1 LPESSLEHSGQLAAS
16 ELKIAGRDH
25 MLNLLG
31 TFALLLAAEAATAG
45 GRPIPDWAR
54 GNTIFETFFK
64 GGPVMYPIVAVL
76 VVAVAVVLERIVWWT
91 IQTACREPN
100 KLDKVY
106 AALEQGNL
114 VGAVNLARGSKDP
127 LVRTVWHGLS
137 HVHASVEG
145 ALQVASGVEIQRA
158 GRFMSVMDTT
168 ITLAPLLGLLGTVT
182 GIMGSFNFVGNAD
195 LAPAKVSGGI
205 AEALIATACGL
216 GIAIFT
222 LIFFNFFNARV
233 AQLQFELE
241 STSNNV
247 ILMLNSLRNRNNVVT
262 DQDAH
267 QQPPQFAGT
276 N

>member
-1 LPESSLEHSGQLAAS
+1 MDTMVTLLA
-16 ELKIAGRDH
+16 
-25 MLNLLG
+25 N
-31 TFALLLAAEAATAG
+31 FAPMLAAEAGASF
-45 GRPIPDWAR
+45 GRPIPDWAK

-76 VVAVAVVLERIVWWT
+76 VVAVAVILERLVWWT
-91 IQTACREPN
+91 VQTAQRDPGR
-100 KLDKVY
+100 LDKVY
-106 AALEQGNL
+106 AALEEGN
-114 VGAVNLARGSKDP
+114 VAAAINLARGSKDP
-127 LVRTVWHGLS
+127 LVRTVWHGLN
-137 HVHASVEG
+137 HVHASIEG

-195 LAPAKVSGGI
+195 LAPTKVSGGI

-222 LIFFNFFNARV
+222 LIFFNFFNARL
-233 AQLQFELE
+233 ARLQFELE

-247 ILMLNSLRNRNNVVT
+247 ILMLSSLRNRNNLVT
-262 DQDAH
+262 DQDAR
-267 QQPPQFAGT
+267 QQTQQFAGT

>member
-1 LPESSLEHSGQLAAS
+1 
-16 ELKIAGRDH
+16 
-25 MLNLLG
+25 MLTL
-31 TFALLLAAEAATAG
+31 FARFAPMLAAEAAATG
-45 GRPIPDWAR
+45 GRPIPDWAK

-76 VVAVAVVLERIVWWT
+76 VVAIAVILERIVWWT
-91 IQTACREPN
+91 IQTTRRDSD

-106 AALEQGNL
+106 AALEEGN
-114 VGAVNLARGSKDP
+114 VAGAVNLARGSKDP
-127 LVRTVWHGLS
+127 LVRTVWHGLN

-182 GIMGSFNFVGNAD
+182 GIMGSFNFVGAAD

-216 GIAIFT
+216 GIAIFA
-222 LIFFNFFNARV
+222 LIFFNYFNARV
-233 AQLQFELE
+233 ARLQFELE

-247 ILMLNSLRNRNNVVT
+247 ILMLNSLRNRNNLAT
-262 DQDAH
+262 AQDAH
-267 QQPPQFAGT
+267 QPQQFAGT

>member
-1 LPESSLEHSGQLAAS
+1 MVTL
-16 ELKIAGRDH
+16 IA
-25 MLNLLG
+25 N
-31 TFALLLAAEAATAG
+31 FAPILAAEVAASG
-45 GRPIPDWAR
+45 GRPIPDWAK

-76 VVAVAVVLERIVWWT
+76 VVVVAVILERLVWWT
-91 IQTACREPN
+91 VQTARRDPG

-106 AALEQGNL
+106 AALEQGNI
-114 VGAVNLARGSKDP
+114 AAAINLARGSEDP
-127 LVRTVWHGLS
+127 LVRTVWHGLN
-137 HVHASVEG
+137 HVHASLEG
-145 ALQVASGVEIQRA
+145 ALQVASGAEIQRA

-182 GIMGSFNFVGNAD
+182 GIMGSFNFVG
-195 LAPAKVSGGI
+195 I

-216 GIAIFT
+216 GIAILT

-233 AQLQFELE
+233 ARLQFELE
-241 STSNNV
+241 STCNNV
-247 ILMLNSLRNRNNVVT
+247 ILMLNSLRNRNNLATT

-267 QQPPQFAGT
+267 PKPKQFAGT

>member
-1 LPESSLEHSGQLAAS
+1 
-16 ELKIAGRDH
+16 
-25 MLNLLG
+25 MV
-31 TFALLLAAEAATAG
+31 TLLASFAPILTAAEVAVSS
-45 GRPIPDWAR
+45 GRPIPDWAK

-76 VVAVAVVLERIVWWT
+76 VLAVAVILERLVWWT
-91 IQTACREPN
+91 FQTARRDSD

-106 AALEQGNL
+106 AALEQGNI
-114 VGAVNLARGSKDP
+114 AAAINLACGSKDP
-127 LVRTVWHGLS
+127 LVRTVWHGLN
-137 HVHASVEG
+137 HVHASLEG
-145 ALQVASGVEIQRA
+145 ALQVSSGVEIQRA

-195 LAPAKVSGGI
+195 LAPTKVSGGI

-222 LIFFNFFNARV
+222 LIFFNFFNAKV
-233 AQLQFELE
+233 ARLQFELE
-241 STSNNV
+241 STCNNV
-247 ILMLNSLRNRNNVVT
+247 ILMLNSLRNRNNLATT

-267 QQPPQFAGT
+267 QRPPQFAGT

>member
-1 LPESSLEHSGQLAAS
+1 
-16 ELKIAGRDH
+16 
-25 MLNLLG
+25 
-31 TFALLLAAEAATAG
+31 
-45 GRPIPDWAR
+45 
-54 GNTIFETFFK
+54 
-64 GGPVMYPIVAVL
+64 
-76 VVAVAVVLERIVWWT
+76 
-91 IQTACREPN
+91 
-100 KLDKVY
+100 
-106 AALEQGNL
+106 LEQGNIA
-114 VGAVNLARGSKDP
+114 GAVNLARGSKDP

-137 HVHASVEG
+137 HVHSSVEG
-145 ALQVASGVEIQRA
+145 ALQVSSGVEIQRA

-182 GIMGSFNFVGNAD
+182 GIMGSFNFVGAAD

-233 AQLQFELE
+233 ARLQFELE

-247 ILMLNSLRNRNNVVT
+247 ILMLNSLRSRNNIVT
-262 DQDAH
+262 DQDA
-267 QQPPQFAGT
+267 QQFAGT

>member
-1 LPESSLEHSGQLAAS
+1 MVTLLVNFTPILATGGA
-16 ELKIAGRDH
+16 
-25 MLNLLG
+25 LG
-31 TFALLLAAEAATAG
+31 D
-45 GRPIPDWAR
+45 RVPDWAK

-64 GGPVMYPIVAVL
+64 GGPVMYPIAVVL

-91 IQTACREPN
+91 TQTVRRDSD
-100 KLDKVY
+100 KLDQVF
-106 AALEQGNL
+106 AALEQGNIP
-114 VGAVNLARGSKDP
+114 GAITLARDSKDP
-127 LVRTVWHGLS
+127 LVRTVWHGLN
-137 HVHASVEG
+137 HVHSSVEG

-168 ITLAPLLGLLGTVT
+168 ITLAPLLGLLGTVI
-182 GIMGSFNFVGNAD
+182 GIMGSFNFVGNSD

-233 AQLQFELE
+233 ARLHYELE
-241 STSNNV
+241 SASNNV
-247 ILMLNSLRNRNNVVT
+247 ILMLNALRNRNNIAP
-262 DQDAH
+262 DQDAR
-267 QQPPQFAGT
+267 QAQQFAGT

>member
-1 LPESSLEHSGQLAAS
+1 MVTL
-16 ELKIAGRDH
+16 IA
-25 MLNLLG
+25 N
-31 TFALLLAAEAATAG
+31 FATILAAEVTTSS
-45 GRPIPDWAR
+45 GRPIPDWAK
-54 GNTIFETFFK
+54 GNTILETFFK

-76 VVAVAVVLERIVWWT
+76 VVAVAVILERLVWWAM
-91 IQTACREPN
+91 QTAQRDPA

-106 AALEQGNL
+106 AALEQGNIA
-114 VGAVNLARGSKDP
+114 GAINLARGSKDP
-127 LVRTVWHGLS
+127 LVRTVWHGLN
-137 HVHASVEG
+137 HVHASLEG

-195 LAPAKVSGGI
+195 LAPTKVSGGI

-233 AQLQFELE
+233 ARLLFELE
-241 STSNNV
+241 STCNNV
-247 ILMLNSLRNRNNVVT
+247 ILMYNSLRNRTNVVPT

-267 QQPPQFAGT
+267 QQPQQFAGT

>member
-1 LPESSLEHSGQLAAS
+1 MVTLLANFAPMFAT
-16 ELKIAGRDH
+16 EAVTAAGRV
-25 MLNLLG
+25 
-31 TFALLLAAEAATAG
+31 
-45 GRPIPDWAR
+45 IPDWAR
-54 GNTIFETFFK
+54 GNAIFEYFFR
-64 GGPVMYPIVAVL
+64 GGFIMYPMAAVL
-76 VVAVAVVLERIVWWT
+76 VIAIAVILERLFWWVV
-91 IQTACREPN
+91 QTARRDPA
-100 KLDKVY
+100 KLDQVY
-106 AALEQGNL
+106 AALEQGN
-114 VGAVNLARGSKDP
+114 VPAAISIARASKDP
-127 LVRTVWHGLS
+127 LVRTVWHGLN

-195 LAPAKVSGGI
+195 LAPTKVSGGI

-233 AQLQFELE
+233 ARLQFELE
-241 STSNNV
+241 STCNNV

-262 DQDAH
+262 EQDAR
-267 QQPPQFAGT
+267 QQSQQFASS

>member
-1 LPESSLEHSGQLAAS
+1 
-16 ELKIAGRDH
+16 
-25 MLNLLG
+25 MLTL
-31 TFALLLAAEAATAG
+31 FARFAPMLAAEAVATG
-45 GRPIPDWAR
+45 GRPIPDWAK
-54 GNTIFETFFK
+54 GNTVFETFFK

-76 VVAVAVVLERIVWWT
+76 VVSVAVILERIVWWT
-91 IQTACREPN
+91 IQSTRREPA

-106 AALEQGNL
+106 AALEQGN
-114 VGAVNLARGSKDP
+114 VAGAVNLARGSKDP

-145 ALQVASGVEIQRA
+145 ALQVSSGVEIQRA

-195 LAPAKVSGGI
+195 LAPTKVSGGI

-233 AQLQFELE
+233 ARLLFELE

-247 ILMLNSLRNRNNVVT
+247 ILMLNFLRNRNNVVPN
-262 DQDAH
+262 QDAH

>member
-1 LPESSLEHSGQLAAS
+1 MATLLSGLTLSFAA
-16 ELKIAGRDH
+16 D
-25 MLNLLG
+25 MV
-31 TFALLLAAEAATAG
+31 TVG
-45 GRPIPDWAR
+45 GRVIPEWAK
-54 GNTIFETFFK
+54 GNAIFEYFFK
-64 GGPVMYPIVAVL
+64 GGIVMYPMTVVL
-76 VVAVAVVLERIVWWT
+76 VIAVAVILERLVWWT
-91 IQTACREPN
+91 VQTARRDPD

-106 AALEQGNL
+106 AALEQGN
-114 VGAVNLARGSKDP
+114 VPAAISLAHGSQDP
-127 LVRTVWHGLS
+127 LVRTVWHGLK
-137 HVHASVEG
+137 HVHASIEG
-145 ALQVASGVEIQRA
+145 ALQVASGAEIQRA

-195 LAPAKVSGGI
+195 LAPTKVSGGI

-233 AQLQFELE
+233 ARLQFELE

-247 ILMLNSLRNRNNVVT
+247 VLMLNSLRNRNSPIT
-262 DQDAH
+262 EQDAR
-267 QQPPQFAGT
+267 QSQQFAGS

>member
-1 LPESSLEHSGQLAAS
+1 MVTLFATFAPILAA
-16 ELKIAGRDH
+16 GV
-25 MLNLLG
+25 
-31 TFALLLAAEAATAG
+31 AASG
-45 GRPIPDWAR
+45 GRPIPDWAK
-54 GNTIFETFFK
+54 GNAIFETFFK

-91 IQTACREPN
+91 NQTARRDAK
-100 KLDKVY
+100 KLDEVY
-106 AALEQGNL
+106 AALEQGNIA
-114 VGAVNLARGSKDP
+114 GAVNLARGSSDP
-127 LVRTVWHGLS
+127 LVRTVWHGLN
-137 HVHASVEG
+137 HVHSSVEG
-145 ALQVASGVEIQRA
+145 ALQVASGAEIQRA

-216 GIAIFT
+216 GIAIFA

-241 STSNNV
+241 ATCNNV
-247 ILMLNSLRNRNNVVT
+247 ILMLSSLQNRNKIVA
-262 DQDAH
+262 DKDAH
-267 QQPPQFAGT
+267 QESQQFAGT

>member
-1 LPESSLEHSGQLAAS
+1 MVTLLA
-16 ELKIAGRDH
+16 R
-25 MLNLLG
+25 
-31 TFALLLAAEAATAG
+31 FAPTLAAEAAASG
-45 GRPIPDWAR
+45 GRAIPDWAR

-91 IQTACREPN
+91 MQTTRRDPDT
-100 KLDKVY
+100 LDKVY
-106 AALEQGNL
+106 AALEQGN
-114 VGAVNLARGSKDP
+114 VAGAVNLARGSLDP

-137 HVHASVEG
+137 HIHASVEG
-145 ALQVASGVEIQRA
+145 ALQVAAGAEIQRA

-182 GIMGSFNFVGNAD
+182 GIMGSFSFVGNAD

-233 AQLQFELE
+233 ARLQFELE

-247 ILMLNSLRNRNNVVT
+247 ILMLNSLRNRNNIVT
-262 DQDAH
+262 DQDANRPS
-267 QQPPQFAGT
+267 QQFAGT

>member
-1 LPESSLEHSGQLAAS
+1 
-16 ELKIAGRDH
+16 
-25 MLNLLG
+25 MLTLLG
-31 TFALLLAAEAATAG
+31 TFAPLLAADAATAG
-45 GRPIPDWAR
+45 GRPIPDWAK
-54 GNTIFETFFK
+54 GNSIFEAFFK
-64 GGPVMYPIVAVL
+64 GGPVMYPIAAVL
-76 VVAVAVVLERIVWWT
+76 IVAVAVVLERIVWWT
-91 IQTACREPN
+91 IQTARREPN

-106 AALEQGNL
+106 AALEQGN
-114 VGAVNLARGSKDP
+114 VAGAINLARGSTDP

-145 ALQVASGVEIQRA
+145 ALQVASGVELQRA

-195 LAPAKVSGGI
+195 LAPTKVSGGI

-216 GIAIFT
+216 GIAIFA

-233 AQLQFELE
+233 ARLQFELE

-247 ILMLNSLRNRNNVVT
+247 ILMLNSLRNRNNVVS

>member
-1 LPESSLEHSGQLAAS
+1 MVTLLA
-16 ELKIAGRDH
+16 
-25 MLNLLG
+25 N
-31 TFALLLAAEAATAG
+31 FAPMLAAEAAAAV
-45 GRPIPDWAR
+45 GRPIPDWAK

-76 VVAVAVVLERIVWWT
+76 VVAVAVILERVVWWSV
-91 IQTACREPN
+91 QAARREPD

-106 AALEQGNL
+106 AAMEQGNIP
-114 VGAVNLARGSKDP
+114 GAINLARCSKDP
-127 LVRTVWHGLS
+127 LVRIVWHGLK

-145 ALQVASGVEIQRA
+145 ALQVASGLEIQRA

-222 LIFFNFFNARV
+222 LVFFNFFNAKV
-233 AQLQFELE
+233 ARLQFELE

-247 ILMLNSLRNRNNVVT
+247 ILMLNSLRNRDNIIT
-262 DQDAH
+262 EQDA
-267 QQPPQFAGT
+267 QKSQQFAGT